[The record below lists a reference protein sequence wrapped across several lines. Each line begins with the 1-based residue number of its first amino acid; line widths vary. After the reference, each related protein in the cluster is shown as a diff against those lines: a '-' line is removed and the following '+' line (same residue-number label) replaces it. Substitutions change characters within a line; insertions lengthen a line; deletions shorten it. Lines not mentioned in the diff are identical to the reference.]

1 MKEEE
6 RHTGGDEGVLW
17 IMMISLIYFLFRL
30 FQ

>member
-6 RHTGGDEGVLW
+6 RHAGGDEGVLW
-17 IMMISLIYFLFRL
+17 IMMICLIYILFRL